1 MKSAMDYAENMLS
14 KSEFL
19 RTHCKDVNDYRDP
32 EDPMPTLLLASFGL
46 QMAAHFE
53 QISSAE
59 WNVLVRLIE
68 EGVSN
73 EDKDVGEAVATGL
86 LEAMVNYAEATEG
99 LWPEIEARL
108 GPEALDYADAYR
120 KADYLALALP
130 NLKDKF

>member
-1 MKSAMDYAENMLS
+1 MKSAMDYAESMLS

-19 RTHCKDVNDYRDP
+19 RTHCNDVNEYRDP
-32 EDPMPTLLLASFGL
+32 EEPMPTLLLASFGL

-53 QISSAE
+53 QIPPAE
-59 WNVLVRLIE
+59 WKALVRAIE

-73 EDKDVGEAVATGL
+73 KDKDIGEAVATGL

-108 GPEALDYADAYR
+108 GPEARDYVEAYR

-130 NLKDKF
+130 NVKS